1 MHFMTPGVPQYV
13 AGYVGDGHT
22 KPALTRKAFSVFVLD
37 ELEKGAWIKKLP
49 LVSSV
54 HLSS

>member
-37 ELEKGAWIKKLP
+37 ELDKGAWIKKLP